1 MADVRLS
8 TSWGEFIGPDDDL
21 IVSTLKANTLWDG
34 QGFLQPLAKE
44 WARFGEVGTTVLDV
58 GAHFGYF
65 TCWLAAQGAW
75 RVVAVEPMPETY
87 CYLQMNLDLNKGVCA
102 DRVIPL
108 NIAAYAGRESLWAEP
123 LDPGNWGGRALI
135 PDPGLTREGQYVPGY
150 ALDDYQFLFGQR
162 VSLIKIDAEGCD
174 GAVIEGL
181 GVTIHRHAPVVI
193 FEWDEVRA
201 VPHGR
206 TLADVLAA
214 FASFGYRVHEWPTH
228 PHNYLALPR
237 GAR

>member
-1 MADVRLS
+1 MTDVRIS
-8 TSWGEFIGPDDDL
+8 TSWGEFIGPDSDL

-34 QGFLQPLAKE
+34 QGFLQPLCRE

-87 CYLQMNLDLNKGVCA
+87 RYLQMNLDLNKGVCA
-102 DRVIPL
+102 ERVIPL
-108 NIAAYAGRESLWAEP
+108 KAAAYGRCQLLRPTP
-123 LDPGNWGGRALI
+123 LAPGNWGGRALRAAQPLDPDVIVGI
-135 PDPGLTREGQYVPGY
+135 P
-150 ALDDYQFLFGQR
+150 LDRYRFLFGER

-174 GAVIEGL
+174 GQVLAGL
-181 GVTIHRHAPVVI
+181 MGTICKDKPVVI
-193 FEWDEVRA
+193 FEWDAEAA
-201 VPHGR
+201 VPHQIALSDAIS
-206 TLADVLAA
+206 TLKAY
-214 FASFGYRVHEWPTH
+214 GYDVHEWPTH
-228 PHNYLALPR
+228 PNNYLALPR